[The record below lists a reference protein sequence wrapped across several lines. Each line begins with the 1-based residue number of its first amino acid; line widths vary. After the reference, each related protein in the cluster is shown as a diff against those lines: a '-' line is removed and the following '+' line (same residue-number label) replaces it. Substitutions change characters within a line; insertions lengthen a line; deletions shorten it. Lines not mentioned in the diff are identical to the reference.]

1 MFLTGS
7 ALSALDILDS
17 LKSLFGSSSS
27 SSASSGTSGQF
38 KVDEEKAGKDKTA
51 KADQSSGQVSSE
63 TMRALLAL
71 QAKSGGGVALTSQ
84 AFTRFDR
91 DGSGRISKTEF
102 DDILNGLGGTSGEKR
117 TSLFEALDG
126 DDDGEIT
133 ETEFTSALSRRES
146 TAEAALRTDATMQ
159 EMFQRLL
166 RQQLEMVST
175 LPTGQSVQQLI

>member
-7 ALSALDILDS
+7 ALSALDILNT
-17 LKSLFGSSSS
+17 LKDLFGSNSST
-27 SSASSGTSGQF
+27 ATKAAGEF
-38 KVDEEKAGKDKTA
+38 KVDDEKAGKDTSPA
-51 KADQSSGQVSSE
+51 KPDQSGGQVSSE

-71 QAKSGGGVALTSQ
+71 QANAGGGVGLLSQ

-102 DDILNGLGGTSGEKR
+102 DDILNGLGGSSGEKR
-117 TSLFEALDG
+117 SSLFDALDG
-126 DDDGEIT
+126 DDDGEIG
-133 ETEFTSALSRRES
+133 ESEFTSALSRRDS
-146 TAEAALRTDATMQ
+146 PTEAALRTDASMQ

-175 LPTGQSVQQLI
+175 LPTGQSVKQLI